1 MYNNDIIRFHIF
13 ENLYNHKLIE
23 KGIDH
28 KIEFIEKID
37 RALIKASR
45 TKDKIVIKD
54 ISFPATKELM
64 IALTKDI
71 GIDFDKNALEQYRLI
86 LGVFLKPELDEHI
99 FKIPKGRPSNNH
111 INFINSIEEKLN
123 TIRKFNEFLKDMIK
137 IRLGNK
143 DIALQPIVIPPNA
156 DEQLKRIFVL
166 LGSLKCGNSNEN
178 ILAVFTAL
186 LDQLYNNNKIS
197 QSLYKT
203 LYYKSK
209 HLLDKDILDK

>member
-1 MYNNDIIRFHIF
+1 MD
-13 ENLYNHKLIE
+13 
-23 KGIDH
+23 
-28 KIEFIEKID
+28 
-37 RALIKASR
+37 
-45 TKDKIVIKD
+45 
-54 ISFPATKELM
+54 
-64 IALTKDI
+64 
-71 GIDFDKNALEQYRLI
+71 
-86 LGVFLKPELDEHI
+86 
-99 FKIPKGRPSNNH
+99 
-111 INFINSIEEKLN
+111 KLN
-123 TIRKFNEFLKDMIK
+123 TNRKFNEFLKDMIK

-197 QSLYKT
+197 QLLYKT